1 VEAVRLSRRALVVG
15 FERLSSRVIADG
27 SANRSGAAA
36 EASPSV
42 KPSAFAPLYAAVFE
56 RPWLV
61 WGSAVLVAT
70 LNVFLFAFDRPWTA
84 SDGLRN
90 WGDWVLT
97 GVGLVRRPDLLPPWL
112 YSGSLLNIGVIVGG
126 AIAALLSREFAIRV
140 PARAEL
146 AKGGAGGILMGVGAV
161 VAFGCNIGGFFS
173 ATSAL
178 SLSGLGMMLGLGAGA
193 FIGLHYLIWEVA
205 HRPQWSR
212 GGGRIYFQAE
222 GPSAASHAWAGAIGV
237 GLVAAALV
245 LYARAGYA
253 PQGVFLL
260 FGVAF
265 GVVFQRSRFCLVRA
279 FREPFMTGDAEHTRA
294 AALALVVSTL
304 GFAILKF
311 ADLKDRA
318 EWVFPAAGLGSLAG
332 GLAFG
337 VGMTVAGGCGAGSLW
352 RAGEGQVKLW
362 ATVACFALG
371 ASLARLIAAQTG
383 LLQKLGASIFLPAW
397 LGWGGAI
404 ALIVAIALAWA
415 MLSTWNEETHRFSVV

>member
-1 VEAVRLSRRALVVG
+1 MP
-15 FERLSSRVIADG
+15 SSL
-27 SANRSGAAA
+27 
-36 EASPSV
+36 
-42 KPSAFAPLYAAVFE
+42 APLYAAVFA

-90 WGDWVLT
+90 WGDWLLT

-112 YSGSLLNIGVIVGG
+112 YSGSLLNTGVIVGG
-126 AIAALLSREFAIRV
+126 TIAALLSREFAIRV
-140 PARAEL
+140 PVRAEL

-161 VAFGCNIGGFFS
+161 LAFGCNIGGFFS

-193 FIGLHYLIWEVA
+193 FLGLRYLIWEVA
-205 HRPQWSR
+205 HRPQWSQ
-212 GGGRIYFQAE
+212 GGGRIYLQAE
-222 GPSAASHAWAGAIGV
+222 GPTAASHAWAGAIVV
-237 GLVAAALV
+237 GLVAAALF
-245 LYARAGYA
+245 LYARAGYG
-253 PQGVFLL
+253 PQGIFLL
-260 FGVAF
+260 FGAAF

-311 ADLKDRA
+311 TDLKDKS
-318 EWVFPAAGLGSLAG
+318 EWVFPAAGFGSLAG

-337 VGMTVAGGCGAGSLW
+337 VGMTLAGGCGAGSLW

-362 ATVACFALG
+362 AAVACFAVG
-371 ASLARLIAAQTG
+371 ASLARLVAAQTG
-383 LLQKLGASIFLPAW
+383 LLQKLGAAIFLPTS

-415 MLSTWNEETHRFSVV
+415 MLSTWNEETHKFSVV